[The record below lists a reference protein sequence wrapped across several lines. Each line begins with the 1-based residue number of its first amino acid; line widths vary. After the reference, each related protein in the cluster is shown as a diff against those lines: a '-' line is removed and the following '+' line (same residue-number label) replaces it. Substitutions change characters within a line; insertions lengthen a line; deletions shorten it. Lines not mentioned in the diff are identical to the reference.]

1 MSTMTV
7 RMMVRL
13 ATIALFAAAAAFGGS
28 GCATPKAKEQS
39 KDFFT
44 SGNPEADQ
52 RADQRIAKTNQLR
65 GDTPASATA
74 DAKKASTPARQKV
87 ASTNPVAAEAVA
99 KSVMAKQEAAKLL
112 YDRLGG
118 EAGIKLIVEDFI
130 PRALADPRVNWSR
143 KGVVYGGFS
152 VHHNRSMTWNDSPDN
167 VAKLKTHME
176 QFMALATGG
185 PTKYEGKEMKQAH
198 TNLHIT
204 NAEFDAAVG
213 DLKASLDKLEIPNRE
228 QKELLAVIES
238 TRPQVAEER

>member
-1 MSTMTV
+1 MSTTSI

-13 ATIALFAAAAAFGGS
+13 ATIGLFAAAVVFGGS
-28 GCATPKAKEQS
+28 GCATPKAKEKS

-52 RADQRIAKTNQLR
+52 RADQRMAKAGQLSGQGTNT
-65 GDTPASATA
+65 D
-74 DAKKASTPARQKV
+74 KKAGEAATPARQKV

-99 KSVMAKQEAAKLL
+99 KSVAAKQEAAKLL

-130 PRALADPRVNWSR
+130 PRALNDPRVNWQR

-167 VAKLKTHME
+167 VNQLKTHME
-176 QFMALATGG
+176 QFLALASGG
-185 PTKYEGKEMKQAH
+185 PTKYEGKEMKAAH

-228 QKELLAVIES
+228 QKELLSVIES
-238 TRPQVAEER
+238 TRPQVVEER